1 MTAEL
6 ERDPRDTIR
15 RRLIDWYRVARRD
28 LPWRRSSDPY
38 RIWLSETMLQQT
50 RVETAIPYYERF
62 LEAFPDLGALASADE
77 EDVLRLWAGLGY
89 YARARNFRRA
99 AQTVVREHG
108 GQVPR
113 SAAALAAL
121 PGVGPYTAGALRS
134 IAFKEPAAIVDG
146 NVRRVLARLFARERI
161 ADAEAWRLA
170 SELVPERD
178 PDLWNQAL
186 MELGATVCTPRQ
198 PRCPACPLASLC
210 QALATGRPEAF
221 PAPKRKAR
229 PREQR
234 ALAGVLLRRGRVLLL
249 RRPARGL
256 LGGLWELP
264 NVADSTAAALADL
277 VRERT
282 GIEVAPGAALGSVRH
297 AFSHIDLRLE
307 LLSLEDRGGRLATNA
322 RAEAKLCGR
331 ADAAQLPL
339 SALMKKVLALSR
351 PSW

>member
-1 MTAEL
+1 MAAEI
-6 ERDPRDTIR
+6 ERARRDTIR

-62 LEAFPDLGALASADE
+62 LAAFPDLAALASADE

-89 YARARNFRRA
+89 YARARNLRRA
-99 AQTVVREHG
+99 AQAVVREHG
-108 GQVPR
+108 GRVPR
-113 SAAALAAL
+113 SAEALAAL
-121 PGVGPYTAGALRS
+121 PGVGP
-134 IAFKEPAAIVDG
+134 FKEPAAIVDG
-146 NVRRVLARLFARERI
+146 NVRRVLARLFAREKI

-170 SELVPERD
+170 RELVPERD

-198 PRCPACPLASLC
+198 PRCPACPLGSLC
-210 QALATGRPEAF
+210 QAVSTGRPEAF
-221 PAPKRKAR
+221 PAPKPKAR

-249 RRPARGL
+249 RRPPRGL

-264 NVADSTAAALADL
+264 NVADSPASALVEL
-277 VRERT
+277 VRERA
-282 GIEVAPGAALGSVRH
+282 GIAVAPGAALGSVRH

-307 LLSLEDRGGRLATNA
+307 LVALEDRGGRLATRA
-322 RAEAKLCGR
+322 RADAKLCGK
-331 ADAAQLPL
+331 ADAARLPL